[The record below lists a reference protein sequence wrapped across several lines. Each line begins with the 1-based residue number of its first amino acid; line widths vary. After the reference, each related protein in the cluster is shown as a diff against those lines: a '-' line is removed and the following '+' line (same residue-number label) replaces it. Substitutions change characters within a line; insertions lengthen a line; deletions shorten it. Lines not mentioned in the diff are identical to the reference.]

1 MHRFI
6 NNVTCSR
13 HDVAEKCLSWRYTI
27 ITHSLT
33 HMFIITINLESHR
46 TIAVYR
52 IFYLVSKLYLKSA
65 HVGPIEL
72 FSRLLISKH
81 AQTNKRNTM

>member
-1 MHRFI
+1 MSELALH
-6 NNVTCSR
+6 NNYP
-13 HDVAEKCLSWRYTI
+13 L
-27 ITHSLT
+27 THSYV
-33 HMFIITINLESHR
+33 HYYNY

-81 AQTNKRNTM
+81 AQTNKGNTM